1 MSPQIVTNNSVCKSS
16 TNTDS
21 LYYPLLFCVLGVIV
35 AVIIMGSVFGIYF
48 VIRRYSYIAC

>member
-48 VIRRYSYIAC
+48 VIRRYS